1 MLPNTDKKPLKMTIV
16 ILSTLFMTVSLEQI
30 YFSTLQQG
38 NILNLV
44 FGAVLSI
51 LAVSLWQLK
60 ALAKSIAKLI
70 IILALIVSIGGIFNP
85 FFALDYEAIHQGES
99 PDWLMMAL
107 AILPFVLASFWIF
120 WVFDKYQS
128 EFR

>member
-1 MLPNTDKKPLKMTIV
+1 
-16 ILSTLFMTVSLEQI
+16 MTVSLEQI